1 MDLLVRAIRSL
12 AVIIFLQHGF
22 SAIVGG
28 KSIIDSI
35 IGAIGKTP
43 PSERNDGVTGRIA
56 PPANRVQPKTEDKT
70 EESEDNVQT

>member
-1 MDLLVRAIRSL
+1 MDLLVRAILGL
-12 AVIIFLQHGF
+12 AVIVFLQHGF

-35 IGAIGKTP
+35 IGSIGKTS

-56 PPANRVQPKTEDKT
+56 PPANRVQPKTEAKK
-70 EESEDNVQT
+70 EENEDNVQP